1 MKQEMGDIFNNEPFV
16 ALCQLNDRI
25 QQLLKGVLRV
35 SSPFLP

>member
-25 QQLLKGVLRV
+25 QQLITRIIIINSLRV
-35 SSPFLP
+35 S